1 MASANTTWPAIADLA
16 SQVQS
21 GKTSA
26 VSLVEK
32 SLTIIAEQADFQAI
46 IATTAERARAR
57 AQEIDKLIADGSQVG
72 RLAGVPF
79 IAKDNFLVFGADTTA
94 ASNILKGFEAP
105 YQSTAIERLEA
116 EGAIC
121 VAKANLDAFAH
132 GSSTENS
139 DFFTTKNPHDKT
151 RVPGGSSGGSAAAVV
166 LGMAPF
172 ALGTDTGGSIRLPA
186 SFTGCVGYKP
196 TYGLVSRSGVIA
208 MASSTDTIGPL
219 TRTVEDAAY
228 VLDIMAGKDELDST
242 TIARDEAGYT
252 LDVSEKLTSLQG
264 KKIGI
269 IKEYMGEG
277 IDSGVKAVIEKSI
290 ESLKNAGAE
299 IVEVSLPS
307 LEYSLGVYY
316 IVVPAEISSNLSRY
330 DGQRFGYSA
339 PDATNLDTSYTQSR
353 TQGFGAEAKRRI
365 MMGAYVLSSGYYD
378 AYYNQAQT
386 VRTKIINEFADTF
399 TKVDFLI
406 GPTAPTTA
414 FKIGQNSDDPLQM
427 YLADVMTVGPSLV
440 GIPSLVIPAGSAN
453 GLPVGLQIMAPQ
465 KADRILLSV
474 GAAAQALLTKQ
485 AQDGTSPLSKE
496 TQWN

>member
-1 MASANTTWPAIADLA
+1 M
-16 SQVQS
+16 SQWQPIKELVAEVQS
-21 GKTSA
+21 GTTKA
-26 VSLVEK
+26 VDLVEQALK
-32 SLTIIAEQADFQAI
+32 TIEENNEYQAI
-46 IATTAERARAR
+46 IATTAARARAR
-57 AQEIDKLIADGSQVG
+57 ATEIDKLIADGAQVG

-79 IAKDNFLVFGADTTA
+79 IAKDNFLAFGADTTA
-94 ASNILKGFEAP
+94 ASNILKGFDAP

-139 DFFTTKNPHDKT
+139 DFFTTKNPVDKT
-151 RVPGGSSGGSAAAVV
+151 RVPGGSSGGSATAVV
-166 LGMAPF
+166 LDMAPF

-228 VLDIMAGKDELDST
+228 VIDIMAGKDELDST
-242 TIARDEAGYT
+242 TIDRDEAGYAIT
-252 LDVSEKLTSLQG
+252 TPETIKG
-264 KKIGI
+264 KKIGVV
-269 IKEYMGEG
+269 KEYMGEG
-277 IDSGVKAVIEKSI
+277 LDPAVKKQI
-290 ESLKNAGAE
+290 ESSLEQLRVAGAE

-330 DGQRFGYSA
+330 DGQRFGFSEGSA
-339 PDATNLDTSYTQSR
+339 KDLDESYTQSR
-353 TQGFGAEAKRRI
+353 TIGFGAEAKRRI
-365 MMGAYVLSSGYYD
+365 MTGAYVLSSGYYD
-378 AYYNQAQT
+378 AYYNKAQT
-386 VRTKIINEFADTF
+386 VRTKLINEFNEVF
-399 TKVDFLI
+399 KQVDFLA

-414 FKIGQNSDDPLQM
+414 FKIGENASDPLQM

-440 GIPSLVIPAGSAN
+440 GIPSLVIPAGKVE
-453 GLPVGLQIMAPQ
+453 GLPVGLQLMAPQ
-465 KADRILLSV
+465 KADRILLSI
-474 GAAAQALLTKQ
+474 GAAAQQILA
-485 AQDGTSPLSKE
+485 KE
-496 TQWN
+496 SNK